1 MTIKMNNRNRSIG
14 LLHAPEDRQH
24 NGMVTAKRDNPR
36 QYLPTFGRAL
46 SLLVRSVRWR
56 PGQEAVVPLLNLLD
70 GVCVIVGRDG
80 DIAAVQDSRPGVE
93 GVHGEEGVVA
103 AAEGEFV

>member
-1 MTIKMNNRNRSIG
+1 MS
-14 LLHAPEDRQH
+14 
-24 NGMVTAKRDNPR
+24 
-36 QYLPTFGRAL
+36 
-46 SLLVRSVRWR
+46 
-56 PGQEAVVPLLNLLD
+56 LLNLLN
-70 GVCVIVGRDG
+70 GVCVIVGCYG